1 MVSLSITDTIFPSKG
16 MKCPTSVVNVMTF
29 KYPFPSVYYMELG
42 ECLGKERSHLEQ
54 TWKEVLG
61 RYDMAVQQLMV
72 EVIIQSK
79 NPVEKILQALCQNV
93 LTAEVCQR
101 ATETIKK
108 GYFLHLY
115 CI

>member
-1 MVSLSITDTIFPSKG
+1 
-16 MKCPTSVVNVMTF
+16 
-29 KYPFPSVYYMELG
+29 MELG

-72 EVIIQSK
+72 EVIIESR
-79 NPVEKILQALCQNV
+79 NPVEKILRALRQNV
-93 LTAEVCQR
+93 LTADVCQR

-108 GYFLHLY
+108 GYFTDLD
-115 CI
+115 CM

>member
-1 MVSLSITDTIFPSKG
+1 
-16 MKCPTSVVNVMTF
+16 
-29 KYPFPSVYYMELG
+29 MELG

-72 EVIIQSK
+72 EVIFESR
-79 NPVEKILQALCQNV
+79 NPVEKILQALRQNV

-108 GYFLHLY
+108 GYFTHLD
-115 CI
+115 CM

>member
-1 MVSLSITDTIFPSKG
+1 
-16 MKCPTSVVNVMTF
+16 
-29 KYPFPSVYYMELG
+29 MELG
-42 ECLGKERSHLEQ
+42 QCLRKERLHLEQ

-72 EVIIQSK
+72 EVIIESR
-79 NPVEKILQALCQNV
+79 NPVEKILQALRQNV

-108 GYFLHLY
+108 GYFTDLD

>member
-1 MVSLSITDTIFPSKG
+1 
-16 MKCPTSVVNVMTF
+16 
-29 KYPFPSVYYMELG
+29 MELG

-72 EVIIQSK
+72 EVIIESR
-79 NPVEKILQALCQNV
+79 NPVEKILQALRQNV
-93 LTAEVCQR
+93 LTADVYQR

-108 GYFLHLY
+108 GYFTD
-115 CI
+115 I

>member
-1 MVSLSITDTIFPSKG
+1 
-16 MKCPTSVVNVMTF
+16 
-29 KYPFPSVYYMELG
+29 MELG

-72 EVIIQSK
+72 EVITESR
-79 NPVEKILQALCQNV
+79 NPVEKILQALRQNV
-93 LTAEVCQR
+93 LTADFCQR

-108 GYFLHLY
+108 GYFTD
-115 CI
+115 I